1 MELSY
6 DADGLIPVIVQ
17 DSLSGEVLIL
27 AYANEEAVELT
38 IGSGELHL
46 WSRSRQQLWLKGE
59 SSGNTLRLAGLRL
72 DCDADALLA
81 LVEAAGP
88 ACHTGERSCF
98 FTEMKG
104 GAAPH
109 EALPSIE
116 RTLVDRARERPE
128 GSYSVE
134 LLDNPQLASAKL
146 SEEAEEVG
154 RACREESDS
163 RVDEEAADLLYHLA
177 ALIHSRGRNLAD
189 AQRVL
194 LERRR

>member
-38 IGSGELHL
+38 IGSGTLHL

-59 SSGNTLRLAGLRL
+59 SSGNTLHLVGLRV

-98 FTEMKG
+98 FTGMKG
-104 GAAPH
+104 GAVPH

-116 RTLVDRARERPE
+116 RTLADRARERPE

-134 LLDNPQLASAKL
+134 LLDNPQLACAKL

-177 ALIHSRGRNLAD
+177 ALIHTRGRNLAD
-189 AQRVL
+189 AERVL